1 MEKER
6 RLQLKCWKRRV
17 EYSSKLGLPIKNTY
31 KQCIELPRAIATIDA
46 LPVKG
51 SKANATAVYEKSE
64 LIIWE
69 LISREVDFVR
79 IDFVRIDLVGVDF
92 VRIDLM
98 RAPRYREATELVILT
113 LLPHGWAPNTVEC
126 FL

>member
-6 RLQLKCWKRRV
+6 RLQLECWKKRV
-17 EYSSKLGLPIKNTY
+17 EYASKLGLPIKNTY
-31 KQCIELPRAIATIDA
+31 EQCIELPRAIATIDA

-51 SKANATAVYEKSE
+51 SKANATAVYEKLE

-69 LISREVDFVR
+69 LISREVDFM
-79 IDFVRIDLVGVDF
+79 RIDLVGVDF